1 VIFDAVVLCFVALAA
16 GIGAWKGFAWQLG
29 AILAPVAGISAG
41 WPLSAALAPH
51 LSLRAPLD
59 RWAALGLLY
68 VGITLLVFLVA
79 LGLRK
84 LLERA
89 QLRAWDRHLG
99 FAVGALKGFALAVAF
114 TLAALAFSA
123 DLRARIPETRTGEFM
138 AQALRTVRP
147 VLPAAATDLLG
158 PWFQLLQ
165 RRNA

>member
-1 VIFDAVVLCFVALAA
+1 MIFDALVLGFVALAA

-29 AILAPVAGISAG
+29 SIVAPIAGISAG

-59 RWAALGLLY
+59 RWAAFGLLY
-68 VGITLLVFLVA
+68 LGITLLVFVLA

-114 TLAALAFSA
+114 TLAALAFSE
-123 DLRARIPETRTGEFM
+123 DLRARIPETRSGAFM
-138 AQALRTVRP
+138 AQAVRTLRP
-147 VLPAAATDLLG
+147 VLPPAATGVLA